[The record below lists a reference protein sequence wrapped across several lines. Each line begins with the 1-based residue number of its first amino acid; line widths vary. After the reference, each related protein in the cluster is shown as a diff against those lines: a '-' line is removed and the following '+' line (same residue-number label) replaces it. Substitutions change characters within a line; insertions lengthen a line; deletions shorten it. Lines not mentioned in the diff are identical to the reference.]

1 MLVPSDIKNNDDLK
15 KYIELGDLYVQAI
28 GYTEHGFRH
37 ANLVSETAYNILKT
51 LGYEERIC
59 QLAEI
64 AGYMHDIG
72 NIFCRRYHAQSGAVM
87 GWQILKSLGFE
98 AEESS
103 IVASAIGN
111 HEEDGKPVNPVAA
124 ATIIADKSDVQR
136 NRVRNPDMIS
146 TDIHDRVNFATKSAE
161 IIVSNELKTITLKLE
176 IDTTISQVMEYFE
189 IFMERMMA
197 CQRAAIMLGCQFK
210 LIINEVNLI

>member
-1 MLVPSDIKNNDDLK
+1 MLLPSDIKNNDDLK

-51 LGYEERIC
+51 LGYKDRMC

-72 NIFCRRYHAQSGAVM
+72 NIFCREFHAQSSAVM
-87 GWQILKSLGFE
+87 GWQILKSLGMD
-98 AEESS
+98 AIESAV
-103 IVASAIGN
+103 IASAIGN

-124 ATIIADKSDVQR
+124 ATIIADKSDVHR

-146 TDIHDRVNFATKSAE
+146 TDIHDRVNFASKSAD
-161 IIVSNELKTITLKLE
+161 IIVSSKLKTITLKLE
-176 IDTTISQVMEYFE
+176 IDTSISQVMEYFE
-189 IFMERMMA
+189 IFLDRMIA
-197 CQRAAIMLGCQFK
+197 CQRAAITLGCQFK